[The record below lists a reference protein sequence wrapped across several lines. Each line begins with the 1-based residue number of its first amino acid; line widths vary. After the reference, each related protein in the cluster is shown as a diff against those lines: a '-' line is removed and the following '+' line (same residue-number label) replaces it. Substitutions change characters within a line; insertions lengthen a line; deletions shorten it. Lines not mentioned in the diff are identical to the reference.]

1 MRVREFDGAR
11 VATNK
16 KRKVMISKLARFAR
30 IRSWR
35 LCGMCLA
42 LWVCALWLSVS
53 LFTYHQTDRSILY
66 ENGDSHTVANK
77 AGALGAHGAAL
88 LYFLF
93 GTAAI
98 FLIPFLFFIGSTLLA
113 HGTVRRNYD
122 QLLGWVLM
130 IASVSVLGAWY
141 GVPAMN
147 LGCVPGGAC
156 GASIVHACAPIDQL
170 IFGLCVHGFFF
181 ISLVLISR
189 GAILRMVHMLL
200 CRKMSFFTQPISK
213 TYHTVSQISWTTLK
227 WCCALPQRFVAFII
241 PSEQVVIPEYRI
253 TKMNMQHDQLWPS
266 LNSTKMNSTV
276 TPPPTVKK
284 NVVESIST
292 SEYILPALSL
302 FSSHEMSKEE
312 LHQTKRHEQLAII
325 LEEKLLRFGIQGKV
339 VSIKAGPVVTLFEYQ
354 PHIDAKVSKI
364 LALED
369 DLALALQAIAIRI
382 IAPIPGRSVVGFEVA
397 NQIRLPVY
405 FSTIINSTEWQKTA
419 AHLPLVLGVDTSGT
433 KIIVDLAIMPHLLI
447 AGATGSGK
455 SVALNAMLISL
466 LCKKTPEDLK
476 LILIDP
482 KRLEFAT
489 YAAIPHLLF
498 PIVDDAKQ
506 ASNALR
512 WVVQEMD
519 RRYQQLAAAGV
530 RHIYD
535 YQNRCKTEPEL
546 EKLPLIVVI
555 IDELSDLMMVAGK
568 DVEMRIARLAQMARA
583 AGIHLIV
590 ATQRP
595 SVDVITGIIKVNFP
609 SRIAFK
615 VASKIDSRIILD
627 CAGADK
633 LVGKGDMLYL
643 DGGSTLM
650 RVHGAF
656 ITDLERQAVA
666 EHVRSQQAVQY
677 LDTQAQLSIE
687 DDDDIDEN
695 DQELYQEV
703 LGFIKSRDE
712 VSISLLQRQFRIGYN
727 RSARMIEKLEASG
740 LIITTEGGKT
750 RKVIR

>member
-1 MRVREFDGAR
+1 
-11 VATNK
+11 
-16 KRKVMISKLARFAR
+16 MISKLVRFAR
-30 IRSWR
+30 VRSWR
-35 LCGMCLA
+35 LCGTCLV
-42 LWVCALWLSVS
+42 LWLCAIWLSVS
-53 LFTYHQTDRSILY
+53 LFTYHQTDRSFLY
-66 ENGDSHTVANK
+66 EESDSFVVANK

-98 FLIPFLFFIGSTLLA
+98 FLIPFLFFIGSTLLVQ
-113 HGTVRRNYD
+113 GTLRRNYD
-122 QLLGWVLM
+122 QVVGWILM
-130 IASVSVLGAWY
+130 IASASVLGAWY
-141 GVPAMN
+141 SVPIMK
-147 LGCVPGGAC
+147 LGCLPGGAC

-170 IFGLCVHGFFF
+170 IVGLCVHAVFF
-181 ISLVLISR
+181 ISLILISR
-189 GAILRMVHMLL
+189 GAIMRIVHLML
-200 CRKMSFFTQPISK
+200 CQKISFFTHPVKKIYCHLIK
-213 TYHTVSQISWTTLK
+213 ISWTTLT
-227 WCCALPQRFVAFII
+227 WCYTLPQRFVAWIV
-241 PSEQVVIPEYRI
+241 PSEQIVMPEYRI
-253 TKMNMQHDQLWPS
+253 TKVAINHDKLWSEP
-266 LNSTKMNSTV
+266 NSSKMNASAV
-276 TPPPTVKK
+276 FHAHTVKQS
-284 NVVESIST
+284 VVEPIAQ
-292 SEYILPALSL
+292 SEYKLPPLSL
-302 FSSHEMSKEE
+302 FCCHEMSKEE
-312 LHQTKRHEQLAII
+312 LHQTKRHEQLAAI

-405 FSTIINSTEWQKTA
+405 FSDIINSIDWQKTT

-433 KIIVDLAIMPHLLI
+433 KIIVDLATMPHLLI

-455 SVALNAMLISL
+455 SVALNAMLVSL

-535 YQNRCKTEPEL
+535 YQNRCTTEQHL

-656 ITDLERQAVA
+656 ITDLERHAVA
-666 EHVRSQQAVQY
+666 EHVRTQQAVEY
-677 LDTQAQLSIE
+677 LDTQAPFSLE
-687 DDDDIDEN
+687 GDDDIDEN

-703 LGFIKSRDE
+703 LSFIKLRDE
-712 VSISLLQRQFRIGYN
+712 ISISLLQRQFRIGYN

-740 LIITTEGGKT
+740 LIISTEGGKT

>member
-1 MRVREFDGAR
+1 
-11 VATNK
+11 
-16 KRKVMISKLARFAR
+16 MISRLVRFMR

-42 LWVCALWLSVS
+42 LWLFALWLSVS
-53 LFTYHQTDRSILY
+53 LFTYHQTDRSLLY
-66 ENGDSHTVANK
+66 EQCDVYEVTNK

-93 GTAAI
+93 GTAAL
-98 FLIPFLFFIGSTLLA
+98 FLIPFLFFIGTILLA
-113 HGTVRRNYD
+113 QGTLRRNYD
-122 QLLGWVLM
+122 QLVGWVLM
-130 IASVSVLGAWY
+130 ISSASILGAWY
-141 GVPAMN
+141 GVPLMK

-156 GASIVHACAPIDQL
+156 GASIVHAFASIDQL
-170 IFGLCVHGFFF
+170 VVGLCVHGVFF
-181 ISLVLISR
+181 ISLILITR
-189 GAILRMVHMLL
+189 GALLRMVHVLL
-200 CRKMSFFTQPISK
+200 CRKMNVFTQPVAK
-213 TYHTVSQISWTTLK
+213 TYHKIYSISFFAVK
-227 WCCALPQRFVAFII
+227 WCYALPQRLVAYIS
-241 PSEQVVIPEYRI
+241 PSEQIVLPEYRI
-253 TKMNMQHDQLWPS
+253 TKINTINDEPWRS
-266 LNSTKMNSTV
+266 LNATKMNTGSD
-276 TPPPTVKK
+276 
-284 NVVESIST
+284 I
-292 SEYILPALSL
+292 SL
-302 FSSHEMSKEE
+302 FSAKQNVIQETQLVDYQLPAAGLFTVHEMSKEE
-312 LHQTKRHEQLAII
+312 LNQTKRHEQLAAI

-397 NQIRLPVY
+397 NQVRLPVY
-405 FSTIINSTEWQKTA
+405 FSDIIQSVEWQKST
-419 AHLPLVLGVDTSGT
+419 AHLPLILGVDTSGT
-433 KIIVDLAIMPHLLI
+433 KIIVDLATMPHLLI

-455 SVALNAMLISL
+455 SVALNAMLVSL
-466 LCKKTPEDLK
+466 LCKKMPQDLK

-506 ASNALR
+506 ASSALR

-519 RRYQQLAAAGV
+519 RRYQLLAGVGV

-535 YQNRCKTEPEL
+535 YQHRCKNEPHL

-656 ITDLERQAVA
+656 ITDHERQAVA
-666 EHVRSQQAVQY
+666 EHVRAQQKVEY
-677 LDTQAQLSIE
+677 LDTQAQFII
-687 DDDDIDEN
+687 DDDEDIDEN

>member
-1 MRVREFDGAR
+1 
-11 VATNK
+11 
-16 KRKVMISKLARFAR
+16 MISKLARFAR
-30 IRSWR
+30 VRSWR
-35 LCGMCLA
+35 LCGTCLI
-42 LWVCALWLSVS
+42 LWLCAVWLSIS
-53 LFTYHQTDRSILY
+53 LFTYHHTDRSFLY
-66 ENGDSHTVANK
+66 EESGSFMVTNK

-88 LYFLF
+88 LYFLL

-98 FLIPFLFFIGSTLLA
+98 FLIPFLFFIGSILLMQGTL
-113 HGTVRRNYD
+113 RRNYD
-122 QLLGWVLM
+122 QVVGWILM
-130 IASVSVLGAWY
+130 IASASVLGAWY
-141 GVPAMN
+141 GVPAMK

-156 GASIVHACAPIDQL
+156 GASIVHACARIDQL
-170 IFGLCVHGFFF
+170 IVGLSLHAVFF
-181 ISLVLISR
+181 ISLILISR
-189 GAILRMVHMLL
+189 GAIVRIVHLML
-200 CRKMSFFTQPISK
+200 CKKIDFFTQPVKKIY
-213 TYHTVSQISWTTLK
+213 YHIVHTSWTAFK
-227 WCCALPQRFVAFII
+227 WCYTLPQRFAAWII
-241 PSEQVVIPEYRI
+241 PSEQIVIPEYRI

-266 LNSTKMNSTV
+266 ISKKINSSVTRSTPVQNNAVGSVLNN
-276 TPPPTVKK
+276 
-284 NVVESIST
+284 
-292 SEYILPALSL
+292 EYIVPPLSL
-302 FSSHEMSKEE
+302 FCHEISKEE
-312 LHQTKRHEQLAII
+312 LHQTKRHEQLATI

-369 DLALALQAIAIRI
+369 DLALALQALAIRI

-397 NQIRLPVY
+397 NQVRLPVY
-405 FSTIINSTEWQKTA
+405 FSSIMNSSEWQKTV

-433 KIIVDLAIMPHLLI
+433 KIIVDLATMPHLLI

-455 SVALNAMLISL
+455 SVALNAMLVSL
-466 LCKKTPEDLK
+466 LCKKTPDELR

-519 RRYQQLAAAGV
+519 RRYQQLAATGV

-535 YQNRCKTEPEL
+535 YQNRCKTETQL

-666 EHVRSQQAVQY
+666 EHVRAQKLVQY
-677 LDTQAQLSIE
+677 LDTQIQLLVE
-687 DDDDIDEN
+687 DDDIDEN
-695 DQELYQEV
+695 DQELFQEV
-703 LGFIKSRDE
+703 LSFVKSRDE